1 MNLFLNLFYKIIYQ
15 PKINYIIRNINYFLN
30 PFFLGKIKIPPSG
43 TINLKTDS
51 GNIKMV
57 TNQTS
62 YLTQL
67 LFWNGYKSF
76 EYSEIFESLSKDISS
91 FLDIGSNIGYYSLL
105 AAKTNPEI
113 LAYAFE
119 PAKGPKYYLKKNIK
133 INNFE
138 NNIIHENIA
147 LSDSSGKIDFYEVEN
162 VKYQYLEHN
171 LAGEGNAGTK
181 KTSRNFVKN
190 TVNSKTLNQFF
201 EDAKIKNIDLIK
213 IDTEGTEIDILNSG
227 VDNIKKFQPIIICET
242 LFNNIESELDDF
254 FNALDYQF
262 FNHTPLGLVKVSTI
276 KRETDNGIRN
286 CFFVPKSKLNL
297 ISKFVIKL

>member
-30 PFFLGKIKIPPSG
+30 PFFLGIIKIPPSG
-43 TINLKTDS
+43 IINLKTDS
-51 GNIKMV
+51 GHIKMV

>member
-1 MNLFLNLFYKIIYQ
+1 MNGSLKHYQSFKHFGLMLLNIARIIQ
-15 PKINYIIRNINYFLN
+15 
-30 PFFLGKIKIPPSG
+30 
-43 TINLKTDS
+43 NL
-51 GNIKMV
+51 
-57 TNQTS
+57 Q
-62 YLTQL
+62 
-67 LFWNGYKSF
+67 
-76 EYSEIFESLSKDISS
+76 
-91 FLDIGSNIGYYSLL
+91 
-105 AAKTNPEI
+105 
-113 LAYAFE
+113 
-119 PAKGPKYYLKKNIK
+119 YLKKNIK
-133 INNFE
+133 INSFE
-138 NNIIHENIA
+138 DNIIHENIA
-147 LSDSSGKIDFYEVEN
+147 LSGSSGKIDFYEVEN
-162 VKYQYLEHN
+162 LKYQYLEHN

>member
-1 MNLFLNLFYKIIYQ
+1 MIQLVYKIIYN
-15 PKINYIIRNINYFLN
+15 KHFNYLLRNVNSCFIFLIKN
-30 PFFLGKIKIPPSG
+30 LKIPPSG
-43 TINLKTDS
+43 ILKLKTDS
-51 GNIKMV
+51 GTIKIT

-67 LFWNGYKSF
+67 LFWNGYKKF
-76 EYSEIFESLSKDISS
+76 EYSEIFEDLSKNINT

-105 AAKTNPEI
+105 AVKANSTIKVN
-113 LAYAFE
+113 AFE
-119 PAKGPKYYLKKNIK
+119 PAKGPKYYLKKNIQ

-138 NNIIHENIA
+138 NNILHENIA

-162 VKYQYLEHN
+162 VKYQFLEHN

-254 FNALDYQF
+254 FNSLDYLF

-276 KRETDNGIRN
+276 KRKTDNGIRN
-286 CFFVPKSKLNL
+286 CFFVPKSKLDL